1 MLFEKEYINAQIIG
15 VVRLKQGEISIFNTG
30 RDFNALSFRMHSDAV
45 LYSNGQ
51 EYKMKDGSVGF
62 VPANVDYKRIATF
75 DEMTVVHFITD
86 GDVSKSIEAFEISDF
101 RYLKMLFDK
110 IWDCFEKK
118 ESGYKYKCAS
128 VFYEIL
134 AECHRQNG
142 LDEAYVSK
150 IKNSVEFIKGNFTD
164 PDLKLEAVAK
174 CSFVSEVYFRKL
186 FKEEYGI
193 SPLKY
198 IINLRIQRAMQLI
211 SEGYYTLKEVAYM
224 SGYNDYRHFSTEF
237 KKINGVSPSEF
248 MHSGKKGL
256 IFDMRDAIIT

>member
-1 MLFEKEYINAQIIG
+1 MFFEKEYVNIQIIG
-15 VVRLKQGEISIFNTG
+15 VVRLKQRDISIFNTG
-30 RDFNALSFRMHSDAV
+30 RNFNALSFREHSDAV
-45 LYSNGQ
+45 LYSKGQ

-62 VPANVDYKRIATF
+62 VPANADYKRTATV
-75 DEMTVVHFITD
+75 DEMTVVHFLTD
-86 GDVSKSIEAFEISDF
+86 CDVPQIIETFEISDF

-134 AECHRQNG
+134 AECHRQNCKS
-142 LDEAYVSK
+142 EVNNSK
-150 IKNSVEFIKGNFTD
+150 IKNSVEFINGNFTD
-164 PDLKLEAVAK
+164 PDLKLESVAK
-174 CSFVSEVYFRKL
+174 RSFVSEVYFRKL

-237 KKINGVSPSEF
+237 KKINGISPSEF
-248 MHSGKKGL
+248 LFSGK
-256 IFDMRDAIIT
+256 